1 MNMNMNELNKFMN
14 KQNVSLL
21 WDVIVDEFNIT
32 NNDNDSTTNMIK
44 TIFESNLKPFIL
56 RANPNINVIDLNK
69 QFLSQVV
76 LAVNKLVPKR
86 IQISNEDVLDQ
97 PYKIEDIH
105 ASRQNNFQYEL
116 EQKKNEMELYLT
128 PNKPKE
134 MDFSDKI
141 IDNKITQMDALIA
154 DKLAERDRDIG
165 IQPPKKVV
173 TFDNNNSNDNIFNKL
188 KRTTI
193 TEPNITQYETQ
204 QSVSLPKVETE
215 IIPQQTNNV
224 KNDFIIPKNEI
235 IEIIKM
241 LVDRFD
247 KFEIMVNNMETQ
259 LNDIKTNISKIQ
271 DELNAI
277 KQNINK

>member
-1 MNMNMNELNKFMN
+1 MNMNELNKFMN